1 MSKELIKNNGLTKV
15 GEMEFYDIE
24 GGFGEGKKAMLV
36 KDIAKIHNKE
46 IKHVN
51 ELINKNRKRFKDNI
65 DVIDLLGVG
74 LNDTEIIELGITQ
87 NAINSYRGQKNKGK
101 NAGIYLLS
109 ERGYSKLLKIMD
121 DDFAWD
127 QYDRLVDEYFSMRKE
142 IIDNPYKNLSKELQA
157 IFVHDE
163 KIQKIE
169 KVINQLQN
177 DVPLYTSECE
187 VLQNKLKAKIVKLLG
202 GKSSPAYRN
211 ASLRKKCYI
220 DIQSQIKRE
229 FGVNSYKAIARK
241 NYQKALEIIGN
252 YTLPTVLND
261 QVIKL
266 NNQTQ
271 LEL

>member
-36 KDIAKIHNKE
+36 KDIAKIHGRE
-46 IKHVN
+46 EKHLN
-51 ELINKNRKRFKDNI
+51 EVINNNIKRFTINI
-65 DVIDLLGVG
+65 DIINLLSNENFKVVVDDLG
-74 LNDTEIIELGITQ
+74 LKSSN
-87 NAINSYRGQKNKGK
+87 RQKY
-101 NAGIYLLS
+101 AYLLS
-109 ERGYSKLLKIMD
+109 ERGYSKLLKLLED
-121 DDFAWD
+121 DIAWD
-127 QYDRLVDEYFSMRKE
+127 QYDKLVDGYFNMRKE
-142 IIDNPYKNLSKELQA
+142 IKENPYKNLSKELQA
-157 IFVHDE
+157 IFIHDE

-169 KVINQLQN
+169 EDIKHLQN

-241 NYQKALEIIGN
+241 NYQKALEIIDN